1 MDVKTDEK
9 QIRICVVS
17 VEETETQMRETLS
30 MRKIRKI
37 GSKEEGE
44 KVHYLN
50 EIHVLKSCF
59 VS

>member
-1 MDVKTDEK
+1 M
-9 QIRICVVS
+9 VS

-30 MRKIRKI
+30 MRKIREI

-44 KVHYLN
+44 KENEANLIVYSLVHYLN
-50 EIHVLKSCF
+50 EIHVLKSGF